1 MVQMVIVVL
10 VLAVTLLFTGRAI
23 VRTLKGKGDC
33 GCGCDHCPNR
43 PCQLSRRSSS
53 ASMACTTRS

>member
-10 VLAVTLLFTGRAI
+10 VLAVTLVFTGRAI

-33 GCGCDHCPNR
+33 GCGCDNCPYAGKS
-43 PCQLSRRSSS
+43 CDKQKESSVS
-53 ASMACTTRS
+53 GLGV